1 MSCRACEALKNWL
14 PDFLQNGT
22 FTNCLRVNA
31 FDAALVYSN
40 DGQICKLK
48 NP

>member
-1 MSCRACEALKNWL
+1 MSCRACEALKNCL

-31 FDAALVYSN
+31 FDAALVYSH
-40 DGQICKLK
+40 DGQIVS
-48 NP
+48 